1 MIKMRVKVSILREV
15 EVDID
20 NPVVEE
26 LDKFYRTC
34 VAPVKRTAE
43 IDKMVDDA
51 VTAVEQVVGLP
62 FGDGTAG
69 ETIVSVCAMDG
80 EPIIEW

>member
-1 MIKMRVKVSILREV
+1 MKVKVSILREIT
-15 EVDID
+15 VDIND
-20 NPVVEE
+20 PVLEE

-34 VAPVKRTAE
+34 YKPTKRTAE

-51 VTAVEQVVGLP
+51 VTAVERVVGLP
-62 FGDGTAG
+62 FGDDTAG